1 MNNFIKRMR
10 EEKRTLDSKIQ
21 RLSLFLSAQE
31 KDGYPDIQP
40 DELFL
45 MGQQL
50 ACMVEYSRILG
61 KRIDMHTIDA

>member
-1 MNNFIKRMR
+1 MGDFVKRMQ

-21 RLSLFLSAQE
+21 RLSQFLSAQSNE
-31 KDGYPDIQP
+31 GYPDIST

-50 ACMVEYSRILG
+50 AHMVEYSRILG
-61 KRIDMHTIDA
+61 KRIDMHIIDA